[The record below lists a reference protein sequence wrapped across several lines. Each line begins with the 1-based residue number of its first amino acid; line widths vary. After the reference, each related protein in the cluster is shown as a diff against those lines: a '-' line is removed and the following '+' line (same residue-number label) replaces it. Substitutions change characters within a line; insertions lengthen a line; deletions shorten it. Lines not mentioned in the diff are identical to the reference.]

1 MGLQN
6 KGTCNERLFC
16 YTEVQSAE
24 NHYPF
29 YLNISQCLRIFYFK
43 FVIYEK
49 ISSIFEVITKFP
61 CEKCIL
67 LPGYDPYFKS
77 NNLLAFVSIC
87 VCNAQCKLE
96 IPIVLHGT

>member
-6 KGTCNERLFC
+6 KGTCKERLFC

-24 NHYPF
+24 YHYPF
-29 YLNISQCLRIFYFK
+29 YINISQCQFAILSLSSRRKLVAYLNSSLNFPLKNVFFYQGMTP
-43 FVIYEK
+43 
-49 ISSIFEVITKFP
+49 ISKVKA
-61 CEKCIL
+61 
-67 LPGYDPYFKS
+67 
-77 NNLLAFVSIC
+77 LLAYVSIC